1 MGARGWRG
9 RARRA
14 LARANSLGRP
24 ARRGAGARAPVGT
37 PAAPDAAAPDAAAPD
52 AAAPD
57 AAASVPASP
66 SDEARARYA
75 IGNERR
81 SADDLRGAAAA
92 YEEAIALDDRPA
104 RYHYRLAVCLAKVG
118 DWEPAARAYAEATAR
133 DDRQPRWFFRLGTAR
148 RQCGDWPG
156 ALEAYEAAVERAP
169 EDAKY
174 HYWLGHA
181 RRQLDDLAGAAEA
194 YRAALANGY
203 PEEVQTWYW
212 LGFTRARLGDVVG
225 AREAIGEAFAAL
237 GRAELGPPHARWF
250 HKLGELQEQTDDLD
264 GARGSYEQAIELDG
278 DDAAH
283 RRALAGL
290 HRRRGDLTASLSVLE
305 AAVGRGVAD
314 ADLWFHL
321 GVLLE
326 KEPLQQGVRALAD
339 VGLLAGPR
347 GDWERAQE
355 AYLAAIALD
364 PTVAEYHYRLGRV
377 RYKARDPEGAVS
389 ALTHAVGLDPSRA
402 EWFYRLGRATAALG
416 HRRGAY
422 TPEELEGS
430 NRAYERALELRPDH
444 AAAREQLTR
453 NRIRAAQWRAASHA
467 AWPPSPTPASPTPAS
482 PTPTSPTPTSPT
494 PTSPTPTS
502 PTPASPTRPG
512 TTSSDTGLDAAAH
525 GTLRGFLED
534 EQEDPDPEPIAELL
548 ARPASELAG
557 VPREWW
563 FPLHWR
569 LLSLKR
575 FTLAYRA
582 KEILAERTVAEGT
595 DSPGLSRGLEVV
607 RALTYLERQE
617 EALDRLGALGR
628 ATATEL
634 DALTVRKYTADV
646 RVSMG
651 EVDDHVAMLE
661 LYARSNPPAG
671 EDRFRSL
678 VEGASVALVAPAHP
692 ELEQGEEIDGFD
704 VVIRTKYVPSDAGIE
719 ARRTGARTDISYYAV
734 GSSPFVTDDIAAAL
748 RDGQLRMVVF
758 RTTRYPWQ
766 AHHIVGPG
774 DLRFVPS
781 EYRASFRASQFA
793 VQRIVYDVIR
803 YRPRVIKV
811 FNSNFFASPREYR
824 RGYGLDPRDNHAA
837 RGLVRPLSAFA
848 HDYRSDFVFTR
859 RIARAGLIEVDAT
872 AARLL
877 ELTPAE
883 YLAVMDRKRTA
894 AGTDVAGG

>member
-9 RARRA
+9 RARRV
-14 LARANSLGRP
+14 LVRASSLGRTT
-24 ARRGAGARAPVGT
+24 RSGTGARAAVGT
-37 PAAPDAAAPDAAAPD
+37 PATPAAGPPDAAAPDAGTPDAGTPDAAAPDAAATEQ
-52 AAAPD
+52 
-57 AAASVPASP
+57 ASP
-66 SDEARARYA
+66 GDEARERYDT
-75 IGNERR
+75 GNERR
-81 SADDLRGAAAA
+81 MAGDLRGAAAA
-92 YEEAIALDDRPA
+92 YAEAIGLDDGPA
-104 RYHYRLAVCLAKVG
+104 RYHYRLAVCLAKIG

-169 EDAKY
+169 DDAKY

-194 YRAALANGY
+194 YRAALELGY

-212 LGFTRARLGDVVG
+212 LGFTRARLGDVAG
-225 AREAIGEAFAAL
+225 ASEAIGEAFAAL
-237 GRAELGPPHARWF
+237 GRAELGPPDARWF
-250 HKLGELQEQTDDLD
+250 HKLGELQEQTDDLE
-264 GARGSYEQAIELDG
+264 GARGSYERAIELDG
-278 DDAAH
+278 DDPAH
-283 RRALAGL
+283 HRALARL
-290 HRRRGDLTASLSVLE
+290 HRRRGDLNASLSLLE
-305 AAVGRGVAD
+305 TAVARGVAD

-326 KEPLQQGVRALAD
+326 QEPLRQGVRALAD

-355 AYLAAIALD
+355 AYLAAIDLD

-389 ALTHAVGLDPSRA
+389 AMTHAVTLDPSRA

-444 AAAREQLTR
+444 TAAREQLTR

-467 AWPPSPTPASPTPAS
+467 AWPPSPAPSPTPPS
-482 PTPTSPTPTSPT
+482 PTPPE
-494 PTSPTPTS
+494 
-502 PTPASPTRPG
+502 R
-512 TTSSDTGLDAAAH
+512 GLDASEC
-525 GTLRGFLED
+525 GTLRSFLED
-534 EQEDPDPEPIAELL
+534 EHEDPDPEPVAELL
-548 ARPASELAG
+548 ARPASELAA

-569 LLSLKR
+569 LLSLKH

-582 KEILAERTVAEGT
+582 KEVLAERAVAEGV
-595 DSPGLSRGLEVV
+595 DAAGLSRGLEVV

-628 ATATEL
+628 STATEL

-678 VEGASVALVAPAHP
+678 VEGASVAIVAPAHP

-704 VVIRTKYVPSDAGIE
+704 VVIRTKYVPSDAGIH
-719 ARRTGARTDISYYAV
+719 ARATGARTDISYYAV
-734 GSSPFVTDDIAAAL
+734 GSSPFVTEHIAEAL
-748 RDGQLRMVVF
+748 RDGHLRMVVF
-758 RTTRYPWQ
+758 RTIRYPWQ

-811 FNSNFFASPREYR
+811 FNSDFFANPREYR

-859 RIARAGLIEVDAT
+859 RIAGAGLIEVDAT